1 MLNFLIHLYYSI
13 SLGHL
18 SKDQDLVEL
27 DSLDELTLFGILLTM
42 EILVV
47 VAQHKHQYYSRISK
61 SQDLTRLNSSP
72 PNKFRAIH
80 CQTSHAADGFIP
92 PPLKAASTPLVK
104 QTPPSK
110 KTPASPPA
118 SDPACMQPSPKSIP
132 IPIIAK
138 SICNEKFSDEGFFD
152 GSLSFSE
159 RWAGPTYSNSP
170 SPSSLPIPKF
180 LQLPTSSHSLGF
192 PNPTRSQSL
201 LLLPQLGNSAFLL
214 SLKIYFTV
222 LTMRPLPCVA
232 FSISS
237 HLMNAIPLRNG
248 GYVILLMNDSKD
260 KQMQLNENACFRD
273 V

>member
-1 MLNFLIHLYYSI
+1 MLKIWIEI
-13 SLGHL
+13 SLSLFFLGIGQQ
-18 SKDQDLVEL
+18 DQDLVEL
-27 DSLDELTLFGILLTM
+27 DSLDGLTLFGILLTM

-61 SQDLTRLNSSP
+61 SQDLARLNSSP

-92 PPLKAASTPLVK
+92 PPLRVASTPLVK

-118 SDPACMQPSPKSIP
+118 SDPACMQPSQKSIP

-192 PNPTRSQSL
+192 PNVVSHHDFSAHQISKSAPTSPTREFSL
-201 LLLPQLGNSAFLL
+201 PPFSEDLFHSADYASITLRRIL
-214 SLKIYFTV
+214 NLKPFDECH
-222 LTMRPLPCVA
+222 P
-232 FSISS
+232 S
-237 HLMNAIPLRNG
+237 
-248 GYVILLMNDSKD
+248 
-260 KQMQLNENACFRD
+260 
-273 V
+273 